1 MEFWYQGYIG
11 VSCLAISS
19 QTLDHN
25 AGLEY
30 STGERVLDGQ
40 NAVPNSRLVISLVR
54 WRHMPTVSDE
64 DGSKMG
70 AWAVETVETDNS
82 WLSMNSLMPGQVWVH
97 GLNQVLE
104 EGDRD
109 AEVSDNEDSLV
120 LYTRL
125 CVQSFVVHSIVLVN
139 T

>member
-1 MEFWYQGYIG
+1 M
-11 VSCLAISS
+11 
-19 QTLDHN
+19 
-25 AGLEY
+25 
-30 STGERVLDGQ
+30 
-40 NAVPNSRLVISLVR
+40 
-54 WRHMPTVSDE
+54 
-64 DGSKMG
+64 
-70 AWAVETVETDNS
+70 
-82 WLSMNSLMPGQVWVH
+82 H